1 MRARDRKDG
10 KDARAAD
17 FLRKARDLNLDQLI
31 KAKRSKESAVK
42 AWRRRDAVK
51 KQIEADAKA
60 KAKEK
65 QSRSKRRRRAG
76 IR

>member
-1 MRARDRKDG
+1 MSWRHAGLRPVRY
-10 KDARAAD
+10 D
-17 FLRKARDLNLDQLI
+17 FLRARDLNLDQLI

-42 AWRRRDAVK
+42 EWRRRDAVK